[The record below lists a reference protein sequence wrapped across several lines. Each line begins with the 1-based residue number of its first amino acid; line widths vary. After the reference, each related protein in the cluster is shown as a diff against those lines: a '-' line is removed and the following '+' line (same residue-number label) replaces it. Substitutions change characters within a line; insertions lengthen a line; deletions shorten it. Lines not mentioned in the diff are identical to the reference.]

1 MGNIIEI
8 IQKYV
13 GDENKKNKI
22 ENLELK
28 KKIDLLENKIKLLE
42 KQENIKYKLSEEKR
56 DACREEEIQQE
67 REHLKESVI
76 KIVDNMLENDGIN
89 SVLLPDYIEKKLY
102 INVLTMIINLLK
114 ETLENTNLT
123 LLNQKISLKVEPNK

>member
-8 IQKYV
+8 MQKYF
-13 GDENKKNKI
+13 GDQNNKCKI

-28 KKIDLLENKIKLLE
+28 KNIDLLENKIKLLE
-42 KQENIKYKLSEEKR
+42 KQGNIKYKSPEEK
-56 DACREEEIQQE
+56 EEEIE
-67 REHLKESVI
+67 KDLKESVM

-89 SVLLPDYIEKKLY
+89 SSLLPDYIERKLY
-102 INVLTMIINLLK
+102 TNILIMIISLLK
-114 ETLENTNLT
+114 ETLETTNVT

>member
-8 IQKYV
+8 MQKYF
-13 GDENKKNKI
+13 GDQNNKYKI

-28 KKIDLLENKIKLLE
+28 KNIDLLKNQIKLLE
-42 KQENIKYKLSEEKR
+42 KQGNIKYKTPEEK
-56 DACREEEIQQE
+56 EEEIE
-67 REHLKESVI
+67 KELKELVV

-89 SVLLPDYIEKKLY
+89 SSLLPDYIERKLY
-102 INVLTMIINLLK
+102 TNILIMIISLLK
-114 ETLENTNLT
+114 ETLETTNVT

>member
-8 IQKYV
+8 MQKYF
-13 GDENKKNKI
+13 GDQNNKCKI

-28 KKIDLLENKIKLLE
+28 KNIDLLKNQIKLLE
-42 KQENIKYKLSEEKR
+42 KQGNIKYKSPEEK
-56 DACREEEIQQE
+56 EEEIE
-67 REHLKESVI
+67 KDLKESVM

-89 SVLLPDYIEKKLY
+89 SSLLPDYIERKLY
-102 INVLTMIINLLK
+102 TNILIMIISLLK
-114 ETLENTNLT
+114 ETLETTNVT